1 MKRNVYVLI
10 MMLFILLPGVAMATS
25 FQISVT
31 PAGDYYYSHDWWSG
45 GHYNRDTYGS
55 DDIKTT
61 YWYVPGGGGHYDSA
75 RLNFDLSSLSS
86 INVDDI
92 IGASIN
98 IDITSAY
105 NNVGGTDAGGLS
117 YDYQTDS
124 VLASAFGWTS
134 FNITDRLKSRLNA
147 GDTTASFMGNHNGGP
162 YDGWGYIFTSAEGGN
177 PAYLDITTAGGNPVP
192 EPTTMLLLGTGLIGL
207 AGWGKRKK
215 IFRPSISSDPNAR
228 LASRA

>member
-1 MKRNVYVLI
+1 MKRNFYVLT

-31 PAGDYYYSHDWWSG
+31 NDGDYYYSHEWWQG
-45 GHYNRDTYGS
+45 GHYNHDIYGS
-55 DDIKTT
+55 SEIKTT
-61 YWYVPGGGGHYDSA
+61 YYYWPGDGGRYEEA

-98 IDITSAY
+98 LDITSAY
-105 NNVGGTDAGGLS
+105 NNVGGTYAGGLS

-124 VLASAFGWTS
+124 VLATASGWTS
-134 FNITDRLKSRLNA
+134 FDITDRLKSRLDA
-147 GDTTASFMGNHNGGP
+147 GDTTAYFMGNHNGGP
-162 YDGWGYIFTSAEGGN
+162 YDGWGYVFTSAEGGN

-192 EPTTMLLLGTGLIGL
+192 EPTTLLLLGTGLIGL

-215 IFRPSISSDPNAR
+215 IFRSSISDAPDA
-228 LASRA
+228 

>member
-31 PAGDYYYSHDWWSG
+31 PDGDNYYSHAWWNS
-45 GHYNRDTYGS
+45 GHYNHNIYGS
-55 DDIKTT
+55 NDIKTT
-61 YWYVPGGGGHYDSA
+61 YYYYPGDGGRYEEA
-75 RLNFDLSSLSS
+75 RLSFDLSSLSS

-117 YDYQTDS
+117 YANQTDS

-162 YDGWGYIFTSAEGGN
+162 YDGWGYIFTSAEEGN
-177 PAYLDITTAGGNPVP
+177 PAYLDITTAGGSPVP
-192 EPTTMLLLGTGLIGL
+192 EPTTLLLLGTGLIGL

-215 IFRPSISSDPNAR
+215 IFRPSISDAPNA
-228 LASRA
+228 